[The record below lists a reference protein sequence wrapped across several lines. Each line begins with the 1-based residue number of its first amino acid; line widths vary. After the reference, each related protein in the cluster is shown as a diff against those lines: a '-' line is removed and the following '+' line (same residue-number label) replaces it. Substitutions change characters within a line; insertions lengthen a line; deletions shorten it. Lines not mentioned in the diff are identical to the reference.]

1 MLHLVGRLVYLHL
14 DDTNE
19 NTVLFLQSYHSGI
32 PAKDRNRIQDLFC
45 SNKIKVVKLLSLSFQ
60 LLGLLG
66 VLKMF

>member
-14 DDTNE
+14 EDTNE